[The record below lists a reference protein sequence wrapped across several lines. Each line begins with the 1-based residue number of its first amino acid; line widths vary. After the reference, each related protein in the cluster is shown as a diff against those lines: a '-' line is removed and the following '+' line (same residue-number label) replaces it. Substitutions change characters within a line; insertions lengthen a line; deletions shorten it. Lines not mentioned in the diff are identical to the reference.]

1 MDKKELER
9 LREELLR
16 QENKYKLTKEKL
28 ELILRHL
35 DLEYTEHLKEDNPI
49 EHINIRVK
57 KINSIQKK
65 LNIKGR
71 QCTLENIDD
80 YLSDIVGARI
90 VCPFLSDVEK
100 VINDLKNH
108 PELKVL
114 LNKDYISN
122 PKGNGYA
129 SYHMIVLVPV
139 VIDNKEKYVRAE
151 IQIRTMAMDMWA
163 SLDHKICYKKGI
175 KLSEEATQAIA
186 KTAIDCRN
194 LDELL
199 NKKYLEQKSKVK
211 EINQKENDN
220 WLTDKEYK
228 KLIDKHEYALNQV
241 LGEINLLNK
250 RFNEDEKDMVEVNP
264 IEHIKYRI
272 KPKKRILSK
281 LQRQTNNLLVE
292 SIEENISDIAGIRIV
307 CSFEQDVFRLVDIIK
322 NNLGLEVIKEKD
334 YVTQPKESGY
344 AGYHL
349 IVKVPVPQY
358 GNNSYAKVEIQI
370 RTIAMDMWASLE
382 HKLCYQKQTNNETK
396 QELLQI
402 AYDRWI
408 KDKQME
414 MVLKETRRN
423 QNEKRL
429 IKSKINKPS

>member
-9 LREELLR
+9 LKEELLR

-90 VCPFLSDVEK
+90 VCPFLSDVER

-114 LNKDYISN
+114 VNKDYISN
-122 PKGNGYA
+122 PKGNGYS

-139 VIDNKEKYVRAE
+139 VIDNKKKYVRAE

-163 SLDHKICYKKGI
+163 SLEHKICYKKEVQ
-175 KLSEEATQAIA
+175 LSKTSEQSII

-199 NKKYLEQKSKVK
+199 NEKYLEQKSKVK
-211 EINQKENDN
+211 DLKKEETIN
-220 WLTDKEYK
+220 WITDKEYK
-228 KLIDKHEYALNQV
+228 QLIDKYEYALNQV
-241 LGEINLLNK
+241 LSEIYLLNK
-250 RFNEDEKDMVEVNP
+250 RFNVDEKDMVEVNP

-272 KPKKRILSK
+272 KPQERMLSK
-281 LQRQTNNLLVE
+281 LQRQTSNLSVDSLE
-292 SIEENISDIAGIRIV
+292 QSISDIAGIRIV
-307 CSFEQDVFRLVDIIK
+307 CSFEQDVFKIADIIK
-322 NNLGLEVIKEKD
+322 NDLGLEVIKERD
-334 YVTQPKESGY
+334 YVTCPKESGY

-382 HKLCYQKQTNNETK
+382 HKLCYQKQVSNETK

-414 MVLKETRRN
+414 NLLEETRRN
-423 QNEKRL
+423 QTEKRL
-429 IKSKINKPS
+429 IKNKTNKPS